1 MAAAPL
7 PESPLSGSESEPEPA
22 GAALARLAGQIAR
35 LEQIAS
41 GWEQPHA
48 GTLSAIKSA
57 IEELNREAFRRLIR
71 HLREDPACAARLRSA
86 VRDPFLFGVLR
97 FHGLVK
103 DPLELRIEQAL
114 EEVRPSLRG
123 HGGDVELV
131 ALKMP
136 DTVEVR
142 LVGSCHG
149 CPSSSQT
156 LTEGVERAIRQ
167 HCPEIQHIR
176 QVSQP
181 PPQRTQPGEPQ
192 VVHFTSPF
200 ARAGEPAGLAATVG
214 PGWEE
219 VCALDEIPDGG
230 ILTRTL
236 SGREVLLYRRAHTV
250 SCFDNACAHMGM
262 PLDGGELREGTLQ
275 CPHHGF
281 TYMLDTGECL
291 TVPEVQLRVHAVK
304 VTDALVRVRLAK

>member
-7 PESPLSGSESEPEPA
+7 PESPLRESESEPEPA

-35 LEQIAS
+35 LEHIAS
-41 GWEQPHA
+41 SWEQPHA

-71 HLREDPACAARLRSA
+71 HLREDPACATRLRSA
-86 VRDPFLFGVLR
+86 VRDPFIFGVLR

-103 DPLELRIEQAL
+103 DPLEIRIEQAL
-114 EEVRPSLRG
+114 EEVRPSLQG
-123 HGGDVELV
+123 HGGDVEFV

-181 PPQRTQPGEPQ
+181 PPQRTLPGEPQ

-200 ARAGEPAGLAATVG
+200 AQAGEPAGS
-214 PGWEE
+214 GWEE
-219 VCALDEIPDGG
+219 VCALYEIPDGG

-281 TYMLDTGECL
+281 AYALDTGECL

>member
-7 PESPLSGSESEPEPA
+7 PESPLPGPESEPEPA

-48 GTLSAIKSA
+48 ATLSAIKSA
-57 IEELNREAFRRLIR
+57 IEELNCEAFRRLIR

-181 PPQRTQPGEPQ
+181 PPRRAQPGEPQ
-192 VVHFTSPF
+192 VVHFKSPF
-200 ARAGEPAGLAATVG
+200 AQAAD
-214 PGWEE
+214 PGWEV
-219 VCALDEIPDGG
+219 VCALYEIPDGG

-236 SGREVLLYRRAHTV
+236 SGREVLLYRRAHMV
-250 SCFDNACAHMGM
+250 NCFDNACAHMGM
-262 PLDGGELREGTLQ
+262 PLDGGELLDGTLQ

-281 TYMLDTGECL
+281 TYTLDTGECL

-304 VTDALVRVRLAK
+304 VTDALVSVRLAK

>member
-7 PESPLSGSESEPEPA
+7 PESESEPETETA

-35 LEQIAS
+35 LEEIAS
-41 GWEQPHA
+41 NWEQPHA

-57 IEELNREAFRRLIR
+57 IEELNREALRRLIR

-86 VRDPFLFGVLR
+86 VRDPFIFGVLR

-103 DPLELRIEQAL
+103 DPLEIRIERAL

-136 DTVEVR
+136 DTVELR

-149 CPSSSQT
+149 CPSSAQT

-192 VVHFTSPF
+192 VVYFTSPF
-200 ARAGEPAGLAATVG
+200 AKAAEPAAPAGSE
-214 PGWEE
+214 WEE
-219 VCALDEIPDGG
+219 VCALYEIPDDG

-236 SGREVLLYRRAHTV
+236 SGREVLLYRRAHVV

-262 PLDGGELREGTLQ
+262 PLDGGELLDGKLQ

-281 TYMLDTGECL
+281 AYTLDTGECL

-304 VTDALVRVRLAK
+304 VTDALVSVRLAK

>member
-1 MAAAPL
+1 MVAAPMA
-7 PESPLSGSESEPEPA
+7 ESESEPEPA

-41 GWEQPHA
+41 SWEQPYA
-48 GTLSAIKSA
+48 GTLGAIKSS

-71 HLREDPACAARLRSA
+71 HLREDPACAARLRTA
-86 VRDPFLFGVLR
+86 VRDPLIFGVLR

-103 DPLELRIEQAL
+103 DPLEVRIEQAL
-114 EEVRPSLRG
+114 EEVRPSLHA

-136 DTVEVR
+136 DTVELR

-149 CPSSSQT
+149 CPSAAQT
-156 LTEGVERAIRQ
+156 LTEGVERSIRQ

-181 PPQRTQPGEPQ
+181 PRQRSQPGEAQ
-192 VVHFTSPF
+192 VIHFTSPF
-200 ARAGEPAGLAATVG
+200 AQAVEPAAPAGL
-214 PGWEE
+214 GWEV
-219 VCALDEIPDGG
+219 VCALYEIPDGG
-230 ILTRTL
+230 IMTRAL
-236 SGREVLLYRRAHTV
+236 CGRELLLYRRGHAV

-262 PLDGGELREGTLQ
+262 PLDGGELLDGKQQ

-281 TYMLDTGECL
+281 AYALDTGECL

-304 VTDALVRVRLAK
+304 VTDALVSVRLAK

>member
-7 PESPLSGSESEPEPA
+7 PESESEPEPA

-35 LEQIAS
+35 LEQIAG

-48 GTLSAIKSA
+48 GILSAIKSA
-57 IEELNREAFRRLIR
+57 IEELNCEAFRRLIR

-86 VRDPFLFGVLR
+86 VRDPFIFGVLR

-103 DPLELRIEQAL
+103 DPLEIRLEQAL

-149 CPSSSQT
+149 CPSSAQT

-281 TYMLDTGECL
+281 TYTLDTGECL

>member
-7 PESPLSGSESEPEPA
+7 PESPLRESESEPEPA

-35 LEQIAS
+35 LEHIAS
-41 GWEQPHA
+41 SWEQPHA

-71 HLREDPACAARLRSA
+71 HLREDPACATRLRSA
-86 VRDPFLFGVLR
+86 VRDPFIFGVLR

-103 DPLELRIEQAL
+103 DPLEIRIEQAL
-114 EEVRPSLRG
+114 EEVRPSLQG
-123 HGGDVELV
+123 HGGDVEFV

-181 PPQRTQPGEPQ
+181 PPQRTLPGEPQ

-200 ARAGEPAGLAATVG
+200 PKAGEPAGL
-214 PGWEE
+214 GWEE
-219 VCALDEIPDGG
+219 VCALYEIPDGG

-281 TYMLDTGECL
+281 TYALDTGECL

>member
-7 PESPLSGSESEPEPA
+7 PESESEPEPA

-236 SGREVLLYRRAHTV
+236 SGREVLLYRRAHGV

-281 TYMLDTGECL
+281 TYTLDTGECL

>member
-7 PESPLSGSESEPEPA
+7 PESEPEPESA

-71 HLREDPACAARLRSA
+71 HLREDPACAARLRTA
-86 VRDPFLFGVLR
+86 VRDPFIFGVLR

-103 DPLELRIEQAL
+103 DPLEIRIEQAL
-114 EEVRPSLRG
+114 EEVRPSLHA

-136 DTVEVR
+136 DTVELR

-149 CPSSSQT
+149 CPSSAQT
-156 LTEGVERAIRQ
+156 LTEGVERAIRH

-176 QVSQP
+176 QVSLP

-200 ARAGEPAGLAATVG
+200 AKAAE

-219 VCALDEIPDGG
+219 VCALYEIPDGG

-236 SGREVLLYRRAHTV
+236 AGREVLLYRRAHVV

-262 PLDGGELREGTLQ
+262 PLDSAELLDGKLQ

-281 TYMLDTGECL
+281 TYTLDTGECL
-291 TVPEVQLRVHAVK
+291 TVPEVQLRVHATK
-304 VTDALVRVRLAK
+304 VTNALVSVRLAK

>member
-1 MAAAPL
+1 MAAASL
-7 PESPLSGSESEPEPA
+7 PESGSEPEPA

-71 HLREDPACAARLRSA
+71 HLREDPACAARLRTA
-86 VRDPFLFGVLR
+86 VRDPFIFGVLR

-103 DPLELRIEQAL
+103 DPLEIRIEQAL
-114 EEVRPSLRG
+114 EDVRPSLRA

-156 LTEGVERAIRQ
+156 LTEGVERAIRA

-176 QVSQP
+176 QVSRP
-181 PPQRTQPGEPQ
+181 PAHRAEPGEPQ
-192 VVHFTSPF
+192 VIHFTSPF
-200 ARAGEPAGLAATVG
+200 AKVAE

-219 VCALDEIPDGG
+219 VCALYEIPDGG
-230 ILTRTL
+230 ILTRTV
-236 SGREVLLYRRAHTV
+236 SGHAVLLYRLGQRV

-262 PLDGGELREGTLQ
+262 PLDGGELQDGKLQ

-281 TYMLDTGECL
+281 IYTLDTGECL
-291 TVPEVQLRVHAVK
+291 TVPEVQLKVHAAK
-304 VTDALVRVRLAK
+304 VTEALVSVRLAI

>member
-1 MAAAPL
+1 MVAASL
-7 PESPLSGSESEPEPA
+7 PGSELEPA
-22 GAALARLAGQIAR
+22 RAGAELARLAGQIAR

-48 GTLSAIKSA
+48 GTLSTLKSA

-71 HLREDPACAARLRSA
+71 HLREDPACAARLRTA
-86 VRDPFLFGVLR
+86 VRDPFIFGVLR

-103 DPLELRIEQAL
+103 DPVEVRLEQAL
-114 EEVRPSLRG
+114 EEVRPSLRA

-136 DTVEVR
+136 DTVELR

-156 LTEGVERAIRQ
+156 LTDSVERAIRA

-181 PPQRTQPGEPQ
+181 PLRAQPGEPQ

-200 ARAGEPAGLAATVG
+200 AKAAEPAAPAGL
-214 PGWEE
+214 GWEE
-219 VCALDEIPDGG
+219 VCALYEIPDGG

-236 SGREVLLYRRAHTV
+236 SGREVLLYRRGHVVT
-250 SCFDNACAHMGM
+250 CFDNACAHMGM
-262 PLDGGELREGTLQ
+262 PLDSGELLDGSLR

-281 TYMLDTGECL
+281 TYALDTGECL
-291 TVPEVQLRVHAVK
+291 TVPEVQLRVHAVN
-304 VTDALVRVRLAK
+304 VTNALVSVRLEK

>member
-7 PESPLSGSESEPEPA
+7 PESELEPEPA
-22 GAALARLAGQIAR
+22 GEALARLAGRIAR

-41 GWEQPHA
+41 GWDEPYA
-48 GTLSAIKSA
+48 DTLSAIKSS
-57 IEELNREAFRRLIR
+57 IEELNCEAFRRLIR
-71 HLREDPACAARLRSA
+71 HLREDPACAARLRTA

-103 DPLELRIEQAL
+103 EPVEMRIEQAL
-114 EEVRPSLRG
+114 EEVRPSLRA

-131 ALKMP
+131 ALRMP
-136 DTVEVR
+136 DTVELR

-149 CPSSSQT
+149 CPSSAQT
-156 LTEGVERAIRQ
+156 LTEGVERAIRH
-167 HCPEIQHIR
+167 HCPEIEHIR

-192 VVHFTSPF
+192 VVHFVSPF
-200 ARAGEPAGLAATVG
+200 AKVAE

-219 VCALDEIPDGG
+219 VCALSEIPDGG
-230 ILTRTL
+230 ILTKTL
-236 SGREVLLYRRAHTV
+236 TGRDVLLYRRGHAVT
-250 SCFDNACAHMGM
+250 CFDNACAHMGM
-262 PLDGGELREGTLQ
+262 PLDGGDLRDGTLQ

-281 TYMLDTGECL
+281 TYTLDTGECL
-291 TVPEVQLRVHAVK
+291 TVPEVQLRVHATK
-304 VTDALVRVRLAK
+304 VTGALVSVRLAK

>member
-1 MAAAPL
+1 MAAAQMP
-7 PESPLSGSESEPEPA
+7 ESEPASDE
-22 GAALARLAGQIAR
+22 LARLAGRIAR

-41 GWEQPHA
+41 GWDEPYA
-48 GTLSAIKSA
+48 NTLSAIKSS
-57 IEELNREAFRRLIR
+57 IEELNCEAFRRLIR
-71 HLREDPACAARLRSA
+71 HLRADPACAARLRTA
-86 VRDPFLFGVLR
+86 VHDPFLFGVLR

-103 DPLELRIEQAL
+103 DPLETRIEQAL
-114 EEVRPSLRG
+114 EEVRPSLRA

-136 DTVEVR
+136 DTVELR

-149 CPSSSQT
+149 CPASTQT
-156 LTEGVERAIRQ
+156 LTEGVERAIRRQ
-167 HCPEIQHIR
+167 CPEIQHIR

-181 PPQRTQPGEPQ
+181 PQRVQPGEPQ
-192 VVHFTSPF
+192 VAPAGRSVVHFVSPF
-200 ARAGEPAGLAATVG
+200 AKAAE

-219 VCALDEIPDGG
+219 ACAVYEIPDGG

-236 SGREVLLYRRAHTV
+236 AGREVLLYRRDHAV

-262 PLDGGELREGTLQ
+262 PLDGGEVRDGTLQ

-281 TYMLDTGECL
+281 TYTLDTGECL
-291 TVPEVQLRVHAVK
+291 TVPEVQLRVHATK
-304 VTDALVRVRLAK
+304 VVGALVSVRLARETTRLDNR

>member
-7 PESPLSGSESEPEPA
+7 PESESEPEPA

-35 LEQIAS
+35 LEGIAS

-71 HLREDPACAARLRSA
+71 HLRADPACAARLRSA
-86 VRDPFLFGVLR
+86 VRDPFIFGVLR

-103 DPLELRIEQAL
+103 DPLEIRIEQAL

-136 DTVEVR
+136 DTVELR

-149 CPSSSQT
+149 CPSSAQT

-192 VVHFTSPF
+192 VVFFTSPF
-200 ARAGEPAGLAATVG
+200 AKAAEPAAPAGSE
-214 PGWEE
+214 WEQ
-219 VCALDEIPDGG
+219 VCALYEIPDGG

-236 SGREVLLYRRAHTV
+236 SGREVLLYRRAHRV

-262 PLDGGELREGTLQ
+262 PLDGGELRDGTLQ

-281 TYMLDTGECL
+281 TYTLDTGECL